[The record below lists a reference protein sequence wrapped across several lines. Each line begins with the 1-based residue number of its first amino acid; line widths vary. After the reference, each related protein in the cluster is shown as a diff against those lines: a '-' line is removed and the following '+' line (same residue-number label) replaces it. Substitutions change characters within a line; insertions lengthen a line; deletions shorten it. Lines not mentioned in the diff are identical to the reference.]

1 MLAFLIVLGVVALDQ
16 ISKFLIRINLEIG
29 ERAPFI
35 PHVLGLTR
43 SENTGASFG
52 ILKDARWVFMITSV
66 VAIVLLTALLIWHY
80 RQPCGKRRNALFVTA
95 ISFVLGGG
103 IGNMIDRLFV
113 TGSNG
118 EKVVTDM
125 FEVLF
130 FDFAI
135 FNVADSFIC
144 VGAAML
150 FIYVLFFEPKFEKA
164 QSDEKEAEGNE

>member
-16 ISKFLIRINLEIG
+16 VSKILIRINLEIG
-29 ERAPFI
+29 ERVPFI

-52 ILKDARWVFMITSV
+52 MLKDARWVFMITST
-66 VAIVLLTALLIWHY
+66 VAIALLLALLIWHY
-80 RQPCGKRRNALFVTA
+80 RQPAAKRRNALFVTSIA
-95 ISFVLGGG
+95 FVLGGG

-113 TGSNG
+113 TGSAG

-135 FNVADSFIC
+135 FNVADSFIS
-144 VGAAML
+144 VGAVL
-150 FIYVLFFEPKFEKA
+150 LCIYVIFFESKFEKTEKA
-164 QSDEKEAEGNE
+164 LEEAKTDE